1 MSEELRLVLQKMEEM
16 NTELGTVLQK
26 MEEMHT
32 ELRTELK
39 TDIAELRTELK
50 TDITESEERTKKY
63 VDDRIADSERL
74 LLDEMERIWDRN
86 SMIDNRVSKLELSYQ
101 YHNQLQKVDSERTD
115 ILVKAMEDVISR
127 VEKLERQHKA

>member
-16 NTELGTVLQK
+16 HTELGTVLQK

-50 TDITESEERTKKY
+50 TDIAESEERTKKY

>member
-1 MSEELRLVLQKMEEM
+1 MSEELRL
-16 NTELGTVLQK
+16 VLQK

-74 LLDEMERIWDRN
+74 LLDEMERIWVRN

>member
-39 TDIAELRTELK
+39 TDIAELRTNVINL
-50 TDITESEERTKKY
+50 RGF
-63 VDDRIADSERL
+63 RILHPKSFFSTS
-74 LLDEMERIWDRN
+74 N
-86 SMIDNRVSKLELSYQ
+86 
-101 YHNQLQKVDSERTD
+101 
-115 ILVKAMEDVISR
+115 
-127 VEKLERQHKA
+127 